1 MEEDRRRA
9 FHRST
14 PGWTREQKQQQGR
27 LVNQFACL
35 RGGVNEMMTHQNLS
49 QAVTVDVEDLV
60 VLGTAHT
67 NEHGCVATELC
78 SARLNFREGQLL
90 TIESTTYVSPP
101 VPEALQQTPA
111 DSERKFF
118 KNILMWGPMTHR
130 VVCTAYC
137 FEPGFGLPNSVP
149 CNRYICSVLIDS

>member
-1 MEEDRRRA
+1 VEEDRRRA

-101 VPEALQQTPA
+101 VPKLFSRHPQI
-111 DSERKFF
+111 RRGKF
-118 KNILMWGPMTHR
+118 
-130 VVCTAYC
+130 
-137 FEPGFGLPNSVP
+137 
-149 CNRYICSVLIDS
+149 